1 MTDPRYSSHKRPT
14 YIQLL
19 KLFLSLVFSVSQL
32 TIQYCAR
39 HRIPTLN
46 PFEIKW
52 RNERWKISNFSF
64 TKSCWNKL
72 LDQISSQ
79 RRISS
84 FTSCHF
90 TLFFRYYATDKREKH
105 LSFSRMARP
114 SSLRTREGE
123 EWENIH
129 LKNIYLI
136 VTNSSR
142 CDYRLFGHDQSCKR
156 FSSRFAWKWKAFSS
170 FFFFF

>member
-19 KLFLSLVFSVSQL
+19 KLFLPLVFSVSQL

-52 RNERWKISNFSF
+52 RNERWKISNFSL

-79 RRISS
+79 RRIVVYLLSLYFVFSLLCDRQTRKTS
-84 FTSCHF
+84 F
-90 TLFFRYYATDKREKH
+90 LFSNGQTQLTKNEGGRRVREYTPEKH
-105 LSFSRMARP
+105 LSNR
-114 SSLRTREGE
+114 
-123 EWENIH
+123 N
-129 LKNIYLI
+129 
-136 VTNSSR
+136 
-142 CDYRLFGHDQSCKR
+142 
-156 FSSRFAWKWKAFSS
+156 
-170 FFFFF
+170 